1 MITGDY
7 HHTAIAVAK
16 GAGML
21 PPAGKLVII
30 QAASEAAPAAAEP
43 SRQHMTPEHHSYE
56 NKQKQAVPQQVQ
68 CYSQA
73 QSLRQQQLLL
83 AQRQRCPAGRV
94 QFVAQA
100 ASSSHAEQCSVQ
112 QTTSGQGCP
121 VLPSALPDLPLLMQL
136 EAQASSS
143 VQSVNADPH
152 TARWHRQFASTSTQ
166 EVVTQQQPH
175 GILKA
180 QHHQSMDTQ
189 QSSSPGGLSE
199 GQGTQSEGQ
208 ETHSEGQETQSEG
221 QGTRCKRQGTQPE
234 GHQMQCEQEG
244 MLQRPRDHLPSPVIT
259 QSAPHSYSCQHGLL
273 QDQLSQSHSR
283 SDHPQDPCAGLC
295 FTCEGYSPQDEP
307 QSAVQALQS
316 IAQGQAQCC
325 VTGQAFDHMLQRA
338 EPAPLVQTVMQN
350 AVVFARMRSHQKGQV
365 MELLSSRGLHQI
377 VDDQKRHIP
386 VSCPSMPHVACRAC
400 VCSWQWL
407 LQSWQTYPI
416 T

>member
-1 MITGDY
+1 MRTMMITGDY

-16 GAGML
+16 GAGMVA
-21 PPAGKLVII
+21 PAGKLVII
-30 QAASEAAPAAAEP
+30 QAASEASPAAAEP
-43 SRQHMTPEHHSYE
+43 SRQHTTPEHHSRE

-68 CYSQA
+68 CSSQA
-73 QSLRQQQLLL
+73 QSLRQQQLQLE
-83 AQRQRCPAGRV
+83 QRPRRPAGRV

-121 VLPSALPDLPLLMQL
+121 VLPSALTDLPLLMQL

-143 VQSVNADPH
+143 VQSVSADPQ

-199 GQGTQSEGQ
+199 GQGTQSER
-208 ETHSEGQETQSEG
+208 QETQSEE
-221 QGTRCKRQGTQPE
+221 QGTQCERQGTQSE
-234 GHQMQCEQEG
+234 RQETQCEQRG
-244 MLQRPRDHLPSPVIT
+244 MLQMPLDHLSPLVFT
-259 QSAPHSYSCQHGLL
+259 ESAPHSYACQHGLP
-273 QDQLSQSHSR
+273 QDQLSQSQSR
-283 SDHPQDPCAGLC
+283 SDHPQDPCAGLR

-307 QSAVQALQS
+307 QSALQALQS

-325 VTGQAFDHMLQRA
+325 VTGQAFDLMLQRA

-365 MELLSSRGLHQI
+365 LELLSSRGLHQI

-386 VSCPSMPHVACRAC
+386 VSCPSMPYVARMAG
-400 VCSWQWL
+400 VHSWQWL
-407 LQSWQTYPI
+407 LQSWQTYLI

>member
-1 MITGDY
+1 MMITGDY
-7 HHTAIAVAK
+7 FHTAIAVAK
-16 GAGML
+16 GAGMVA
-21 PPAGKLVII
+21 PAGKLVII
-30 QAASEAAPAAAEP
+30 QAASEASPAAAEP
-43 SRQHMTPEHHSYE
+43 SRQHTTPDHHSRE

-68 CYSQA
+68 CSSQA
-73 QSLRQQQLLL
+73 QSLRQQQLQLE
-83 AQRQRCPAGRV
+83 QRPRRPAGRV

-121 VLPSALPDLPLLMQL
+121 VLPSALPDLLLLMQL

-143 VQSVNADPH
+143 VQSVSADPQ

-189 QSSSPGGLSE
+189 QSSSSMGLSE
-199 GQGTQSEGQ
+199 GQGTY
-208 ETHSEGQETQSEG
+208 SEGQETQSEG
-221 QGTRCKRQGTQPE
+221 QGTQSEGQGTQYERQGTQSE
-234 GHQMQCEQEG
+234 GQETQCEQRG
-244 MLQRPRDHLPSPVIT
+244 MLQIPHDHPSPLVIT
-259 QSAPHSYSCQHGLL
+259 ESAPHSYACHHGFL
-273 QDQLSQSHSR
+273 QDQLSQSQSR
-283 SDHPQDPCAGLC
+283 SDDPQDPCAGLC
-295 FTCEGYSPQDEP
+295 FTYEGYSPQDEP
-307 QSAVQALQS
+307 HSALQALQS

-325 VTGQAFDHMLQRA
+325 VTGQAFDHMLQHA
-338 EPAPLVQTVMQN
+338 EPAALVQTVMQN

-386 VSCPSMPHVACRAC
+386 VSCPSMPYVACMAG
-400 VCSWQWL
+400 VHSWQWL
-407 LQSWQTYPI
+407 LQSCPI
-416 T
+416 A

>member
-1 MITGDY
+1 MMITGDY

-30 QAASEAAPAAAEP
+30 QAASEGLSAAAEP
-43 SRQHMTPEHHSYE
+43 SRQHTTPEHHSHE
-56 NKQKQAVPQQVQ
+56 NKQKQAVLQQVQ

-73 QSLRQQQLLL
+73 QRLRQQQLLL
-83 AQRQRCPAGRV
+83 EQRQRRPAGRV
-94 QFVAQA
+94 QFIAQA

-121 VLPSALPDLPLLMQL
+121 LLPSALPDLPLLMQL

-143 VQSVNADPH
+143 VQSVSADPQ

-199 GQGTQSEGQ
+199 GQGTQFER
-208 ETHSEGQETQSEG
+208 QETQSEEH
-221 QGTRCKRQGTQPE
+221 GTQCERQGTQSE
-234 GHQMQCEQEG
+234 RQETQCEQRG
-244 MLQRPRDHLPSPVIT
+244 MLQMPHDHLSPLVFT
-259 QSAPHSYSCQHGLL
+259 ESAPHSYACQHGLP
-273 QDQLSQSHSR
+273 QDQLSQLQSR

-307 QSAVQALQS
+307 QSALQALQS

-325 VTGQAFDHMLQRA
+325 VTGQAFDHMLQHA

-377 VDDQKRHIP
+377 VDYQKRHIP
-386 VSCPSMPHVACRAC
+386 VSCPPMPYVACTAG
-400 VCSWQWL
+400 VHSWQWL
-407 LQSWQTYPI
+407 LQSCETYLI